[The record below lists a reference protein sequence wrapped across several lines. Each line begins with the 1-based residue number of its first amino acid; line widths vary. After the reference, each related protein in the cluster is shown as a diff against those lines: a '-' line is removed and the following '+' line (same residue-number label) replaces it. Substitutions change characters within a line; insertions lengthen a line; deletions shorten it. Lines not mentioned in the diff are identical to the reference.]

1 MHRILCLFTC
11 LLLLAAGANAQV
23 RVISGKITDA
33 TGAPLPFVTVSI
45 KGTSSGTI
53 SKQDGTYSLQVPASG
68 KVLVF
73 STIGMKVKEVE
84 IGDQS
89 TINAALETGVNE
101 LEEFV
106 AVAYGSQRK
115 SAFTGSAS
123 VITAEPLQARPV
135 ASFDKALQGLATG
148 LTVQSNS
155 GQPGGNSTI
164 RIRGASNFSTAQG
177 AQPLFVIDG
186 VAVAEGDYTQ
196 AQTTANILSTLDPK
210 DIETITVLKD
220 ATASGL
226 YGSRAANGVIVITTK
241 KGRAGKSNINFNANN
256 GWSSIAVDR
265 HKMMGALEYYKY
277 WWDYYNTQN
286 LGAGDNPA
294 TAASKANVST
304 FDILQLDGLNLFN
317 SDQPLGPGGTL
328 NSGVKQF
335 YDTDWRDAVL
345 NQGRTEDY
353 GLNVSGG
360 TDKTKF
366 YFGGSYFNQKGIVLA
381 SSFKRYSAR
390 INVEHAVTSFIKAG
404 VNSTLSYTDQ
414 NTPAGAGGAAN
425 PIRFSESVASV
436 YPLYQVD
443 ASGNPIPDP
452 AGGGFLYDYNA
463 PLVKDY
469 NPVGLAKYN
478 IYRAKTVRGIFSPY
492 IEVSFLKN
500 FKFRTLGGVDYF
512 DISETQY
519 YNSAHGDGVSV
530 QGRTIR
536 YRPRNLDLTLTNTL
550 AYDRQFGE
558 HTVGVMVGQEAL
570 NQTYENN
577 SLNGTTFPFNGIYE
591 LDAAAT
597 PVELGTSTTEKR
609 MLSWLSRVNY
619 SYGDRYYLTGGVRRD
634 GSSIFGSDYRYGT
647 FWNIGGGWRIGRESF
662 MASQAWIDELKLKAS
677 YGTTGNDNGLGRYAR
692 LGLYGTGNN
701 YNGLP
706 GIAYKQLENTK
717 LHWETS
723 KILDIGLEFAF
734 LRRFRGEIGY
744 FNRHSSDVL
753 FAQPL
758 SMLVGFP
765 TINTNLASIRNKGWE
780 FMVEATVFNTKDF
793 NWTASANL
801 TITKN
806 IILKMTNK
814 DTLIDPNASSKRWV
828 VGKDRYIWFL
838 PEWAGV
844 DAADGRPQ
852 WYQDEIVNGARTGKK
867 ITTKSYNAATRYE
880 LGSALPKFFGGF
892 NNTFRYKDFDLG
904 IYTYFSVGGKIY
916 DNSYSQLMT
925 NGQTTGQQYSPDMHR
940 AWKKAGDV
948 TDVPRFVPGNGDQGN
963 NTSSRFLYDG
973 SYARIKN
980 INLGYQVPKSLLSRI
995 NVANLRV
1002 YVSGENLFTW
1012 AKHKGVDPEMSIGGS
1027 ADNDVPN
1034 VKTFTVG
1041 LNLGF

>member
-1 MHRILCLFTC
+1 MRKILCLFTC
-11 LLLLAAGANAQV
+11 LFLMAVGASAQV
-23 RVISGKITDA
+23 KVISGKITDA
-33 TGAPLPFVTVSI
+33 TGAQLPFVTVSI

-53 SKQDGTYSLQVPASG
+53 SKQDGTYSLQVPPQG

-84 IGDQS
+84 IGDK
-89 TINAALETGVNE
+89 TEINVTLETGVNE

-115 SAFTGSAS
+115 TAFTGSAS

-148 LTVQSNS
+148 VTLQSQS
-155 GQPGGNSTI
+155 GQPGGNTTI
-164 RIRGASNFSTAQG
+164 RIRGASNFSTAQN

-186 VAVAEGDYTQ
+186 IAVAEGDYTQ
-196 AQTTANILSTLDPK
+196 AQTTANLLSSLDPK

-241 KGRAGKSNINFNANN
+241 KGRTGKSNINFSANN
-256 GWSSIAVDR
+256 GWSSIAVER
-265 HKMMGALEYYKY
+265 HKMMNAAEYYKY

-286 LGAGDNPA
+286 LTAGDNAA
-294 TAASKANVST
+294 TAATKANTST
-304 FDILQLDGLNLFN
+304 IAILQANPYSTN
-317 SDQPLGPGGTL
+317 QPLGANGTL
-328 NSGVKQF
+328 NSGVRQL
-335 YDTDWRDAVL
+335 YDTDWRDAIL

-381 SSFKRYSAR
+381 SNFKRYSAR
-390 INVEHAVTSFIKAG
+390 INLEHAVTSFIKAG

-425 PIRFSESVASV
+425 PVRFAEITSSV
-436 YPLYQVD
+436 YPLYQLD
-443 ASGNPIPDP
+443 ANGNPLPDP
-452 AGGGFLYDYNA
+452 AGGGYLYDYSA
-463 PLVKDY
+463 PLTKDY
-469 NPVGLAKYN
+469 NPLGLAKYN

-500 FKFRTLGGVDYF
+500 FKLKTLGAVDYF

-519 YNSAHGDGVSV
+519 YNSAHGDGFSPK
-530 QGRTIR
+530 GRTIR

-550 AYDRQFGE
+550 SYDRQFGE
-558 HTVGVMVGQEAL
+558 HGVGVLIGQEVL

-577 SLNGTTFPFNGIYE
+577 SLHGTNFPFNGIYE

-597 PVELGTSTTEKR
+597 PVDVGTSTTQKR
-609 MLSWLSRVNY
+609 MLSWFSRINY
-619 SYGDRYYLTGGVRRD
+619 SYADRYYLTGGVRRD
-634 GSSIFGSDYRYGT
+634 GSSIFGADYRYGT
-647 FWNIGGGWRIGRESF
+647 FWNIGGGWRIGREEF
-662 MASQAWIDELKLKAS
+662 LASQSWIDELKLKAS
-677 YGTTGNDNGLGRYAR
+677 YGTTGNDNISNRYAR
-692 LGLYGTGNN
+692 LGLYGTSNS
-701 YNGLP
+701 YNGMP
-706 GIAYKQLENTK
+706 GIAYSQLENNS
-717 LHWETS
+717 LHWEAS
-723 KILDIGLEFAF
+723 KILDLGLEFAF
-734 LRRFRGEIGY
+734 LRRFRGEVGY

-753 FAQPL
+753 FNKPL
-758 SMLVGFP
+758 SMLTGF
-765 TINTNLASIRNKGWE
+765 TSISTNLASMRNKGWE

-806 IILKMTNK
+806 VIVKMTK
-814 DTLIDPNASSKRWV
+814 DTLVDPNASSKRWV
-828 VGKDRYIWFL
+828 VGKDRYMWFI

-867 ITTKSYNAATRYE
+867 VTTKSYNAATRYE
-880 LGSALPKFFGGF
+880 MGSALPKFFGGF
-892 NNTFRYKDFDLG
+892 NNTFRYKEFDLG

-925 NGQTTGQQYSPDMHR
+925 NGITAGQQYSTDMHR

-948 TDVPRFVPGNGDQGN
+948 TDVPRFVPGNSDQGN
-963 NTSSRFLYDG
+963 SVSSRFLHDG
-973 SYARIKN
+973 SYARVKN
-980 INLGYQVPKSLLSRI
+980 INLGYQVPKSLLNKV

-1012 AKHKGVDPEMSIGGS
+1012 AKYKGVDPEMSVGGS